1 MEPFIIF
8 QANSHKTLTTEY
20 NGVHR
25 VKDKSNFKALL
36 CALRVLCGIRLG
48 IMPNPN
54 TSKIIK
60 ELQRLYRDT
69 RCFLHYKTPFQLT
82 CAVIL
87 SAQCTDE
94 RVNIVAPELFKVFPT
109 AEKMAA
115 AKQRDVE
122 KLIKSTGFY
131 HNKAK
136 NLIGFAQGLIG
147 LYGGKLP
154 KTIAELTQLPGVG
167 RKTANVVLGE
177 IHEISEGIT
186 VDTHVTRLSNR
197 LGWTKHQ
204 DAVKIEQD
212 LMKIIPKEE
221 WLHFSHRLIQHGRK
235 VCDARKPLCSVCT
248 LAKWCPSADKFN

>member
-1 MEPFIIF
+1 M
-8 QANSHKTLTTEY
+8 S
-20 NGVHR
+20 
-25 VKDKSNFKALL
+25 
-36 CALRVLCGIRLG
+36 
-48 IMPNPN
+48 NPN

-60 ELQRLYRDT
+60 ELQRLYPDT
-69 RCFLHYKTPFQLT
+69 RCFLHYKTPFQLL

-109 AEKMAA
+109 PEKL
-115 AKQRDVE
+115 AKAKTKDVE
-122 KLIKSTGFY
+122 MIIKSTGFY
-131 HNKAK
+131 HNKTK
-136 NLIGFAQGLIG
+136 NLLGAAQALLG
-147 LYGGKLP
+147 LYKGKMP
-154 KTIAELTQLPGVG
+154 KTIEEMVKMPGVG

-177 IHEISEGIT
+177 VYGISEGIT

-212 LMKIIPKEE
+212 LMKIVPKEE

-235 VCDARKPLCSVCT
+235 VCDARKPFCSVCT
-248 LAKWCPSADKFN
+248 LAKWCPSANKN

>member
-1 MEPFIIF
+1 MQNP
-8 QANSHKTLTTEY
+8 HTT
-20 NGVHR
+20 
-25 VKDKSNFKALL
+25 
-36 CALRVLCGIRLG
+36 
-48 IMPNPN
+48 
-54 TSKIIK
+54 KIIH
-60 ELQRLYRDT
+60 ELQRLYPDT
-69 RCFLHYKTPFQLT
+69 RCFLHYKTPFQLL

-109 AEKMAA
+109 PEKLSK
-115 AKQRDVE
+115 AKIKDVE
-122 KLIKSTGFY
+122 KIIKSTGFY

-136 NLIGFAQGLIG
+136 NLLGAAQALLD
-147 LYGGKLP
+147 LYKGKMP
-154 KTIAELTQLPGVG
+154 KTIEEMVEIPGVG

-177 IHEISEGIT
+177 VYGVSEGIT

-221 WLHFSHRLIQHGRK
+221 WLHFPHRLIQHGRK
-235 VCDARKPLCSVCT
+235 VCDARKPLCEVCT
-248 LAKWCPSADKFN
+248 LAKWCPSFKKYGGD

>member
-1 MEPFIIF
+1 M
-8 QANSHKTLTTEY
+8 A
-20 NGVHR
+20 
-25 VKDKSNFKALL
+25 
-36 CALRVLCGIRLG
+36 
-48 IMPNPN
+48 NPN

-60 ELQRLYRDT
+60 ELQKLYPDT
-69 RCFLHYKTPFQLT
+69 RCFLHYETPFQLM

-94 RVNIVAPELFKVFPT
+94 RVNMVAPELFKVFPT
-109 AEKMAA
+109 P
-115 AKQRDVE
+115 E
-122 KLIKSTGFY
+122 KLAKAKIKDIEKIIKSTGFY

-136 NLIGFAQGLIG
+136 SLSGAANTLLD
-147 LYGGKLP
+147 LYKGKMP
-154 KTIAELTQLPGVG
+154 KTIEEMVKIPGVG

-177 IHEISEGIT
+177 VYRISEGIT

-212 LMKIIPKEE
+212 LMKIVPNEE

-248 LAKWCPSADKFN
+248 LAKWCPSTKNLRSL

>member
-1 MEPFIIF
+1 
-8 QANSHKTLTTEY
+8 
-20 NGVHR
+20 
-25 VKDKSNFKALL
+25 
-36 CALRVLCGIRLG
+36 
-48 IMPNPN
+48 MPNPY
-54 TSKIIK
+54 TPKIIK
-60 ELQRLYRDT
+60 ELQKQYPDT
-69 RCFLHYKTPFQLT
+69 RCFLHYKSPFQLV

-94 RVNIVAPELFKVFPT
+94 RVNMVVPDLFKAFPT
-109 AEKMAA
+109 AEKLAA
-115 AKQRDVE
+115 AKIKDVE

-136 NLIGFAQGLIG
+136 NLIGFAQNLLA

-154 KTIAELTQLPGVG
+154 KTITELILLPGVG
-167 RKTANVVLGE
+167 RKTANVALGE
-177 IHEISEGIT
+177 IYGISEGIT

-212 LMKIIPKEE
+212 LMKIVPKEE

-235 VCDARKPLCSVCT
+235 VCDARKPLCGVCT
-248 LAKWCPSADKFN
+248 LAKWCPSVDNIKKG

>member
-1 MEPFIIF
+1 
-8 QANSHKTLTTEY
+8 
-20 NGVHR
+20 
-25 VKDKSNFKALL
+25 
-36 CALRVLCGIRLG
+36 
-48 IMPNPN
+48 MPNPN

-60 ELQRLYRDT
+60 ELQRLYPDT
-69 RCFLHYKTPFQLT
+69 RCFLHYKTPFQLL

-87 SAQCTDE
+87 SAQCTDA

-109 AEKMAA
+109 P
-115 AKQRDVE
+115 E
-122 KLIKSTGFY
+122 KLAKAKIKDIEKLVKSTGFY

-136 NLIGFAQGLIG
+136 NLQGAAQALLG
-147 LYGGKLP
+147 LYKGKMP
-154 KTIAELTQLPGVG
+154 KTIEEMLEIPGVG

-177 IHEISEGIT
+177 VYGISEGIT

-212 LMKIIPKEE
+212 LMKIVPREE
-221 WLHFSHRLIQHGRK
+221 WLHFSHRLIQHGRA

-248 LAKWCPSADKFN
+248 LTKWCPSKAN

>member
-1 MEPFIIF
+1 
-8 QANSHKTLTTEY
+8 
-20 NGVHR
+20 
-25 VKDKSNFKALL
+25 
-36 CALRVLCGIRLG
+36 
-48 IMPNPN
+48 MPNPN
-54 TSKIIK
+54 TPKIIK
-60 ELQRLYRDT
+60 ELQRLYPDT
-69 RCFLHYKTPFQLT
+69 RCFLHYKTPFQLL

-109 AEKMAA
+109 PEKL
-115 AKQRDVE
+115 AKAKTKEVE

-136 NLIGFAQGLIG
+136 NLMGAAQALLG
-147 LYGGKLP
+147 LYKGKMP
-154 KTIAELTQLPGVG
+154 KTIEEMVEIPGVG

-177 IHEISEGIT
+177 VYGISEGIT

-197 LGWTKHQ
+197 LGWTRHQ
-204 DAVKIEQD
+204 DAVKIERD
-212 LMKIIPKEE
+212 LMEIVPKEE

-248 LAKWCPSADKFN
+248 LAKWCPSSQV

>member
-1 MEPFIIF
+1 MFPNTKKNLCLYG
-8 QANSHKTLTTEY
+8 QTLSYYTRKEIPS
-20 NGVHR
+20 G
-25 VKDKSNFKALL
+25 KSG
-36 CALRVLCGIRLG
+36 LRVTL
-48 IMPNPN
+48 PNPN
-54 TSKIIK
+54 TSKIIR
-60 ELQRLYRDT
+60 ELQRLYPDT
-69 RCFLHYKTPFQLT
+69 RCFLHYKTPFQLL

-109 AEKMAA
+109 PEKL
-115 AKQRDVE
+115 AKAKMKDVE

-136 NLIGFAQGLIG
+136 NLVGAAQALLG
-147 LYGGKLP
+147 LYKGKMP
-154 KTIAELTQLPGVG
+154 KTIEEMVEIPGVG

-177 IHEISEGIT
+177 VYGISEGIT

-212 LMKIIPKEE
+212 LMKIVHREE

-235 VCDARKPLCSVCT
+235 VCDARKPLCNICA
-248 LAKWCPSADKFN
+248 LAKWCPSAKSLK